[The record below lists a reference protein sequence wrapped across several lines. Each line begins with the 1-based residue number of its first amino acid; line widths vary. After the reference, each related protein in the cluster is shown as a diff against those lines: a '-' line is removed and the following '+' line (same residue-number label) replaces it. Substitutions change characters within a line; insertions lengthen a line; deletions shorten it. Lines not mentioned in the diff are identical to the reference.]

1 MAKLYFKYGAMN
13 SGKTT
18 DLIQAAFNY
27 EERGMTVLVIKPY
40 IDTKG
45 SDYIVSRIGAQRKVD
60 ILTTPEMNLYDEVL
74 KINLY
79 GKIDC
84 VFSDESQ
91 FLEPHQVDE
100 LLRVAVMLDIPVI
113 CYGLRTDF
121 LMNGFPGATRLLQIA
136 HSLEELKTICSCGKK
151 AVINARLV
159 GGKYV
164 FEGSQIAIDDQDSVS
179 YQALCAECYFKAKEK
194 YLTEQQV

>member
-74 KINLY
+74 TINLY

-84 VFSDESQ
+84 VYSDESQ

-121 LMNGFPGATRLLQIA
+121 LMNGFPGATRLLQIS
-136 HSLEELKTICSCGKK
+136 HSLEALKMICSCG
-151 AVINARLV
+151 
-159 GGKYV
+159 
-164 FEGSQIAIDDQDSVS
+164 
-179 YQALCAECYFKAKEK
+179 
-194 YLTEQQV
+194 